1 VLKTLG
7 FSGGTLCA
15 LVLAES
21 LLLCLSAA
29 ILGLLL
35 SAVAIKIV
43 GSALGTGVLPDMV
56 IAGGLGIAALLA
68 IISALPPAVR
78 AQRLN
83 IVDALAVH

>member
-1 VLKTLG
+1 V
-7 FSGGTLCA
+7 LCA

-35 SAVAIKIV
+35 SAVAIKAV
-43 GSALGTGVLPDMV
+43 GTALGTGVLPGVV
-56 IAGGLGIAALLA
+56 IAGGFGIAAVLA
-68 IISALPPAVR
+68 LISALPPAIR

-83 IVDALAVH
+83 IVDALAVR